1 MKLFVSI
8 QLPTQII
15 YNPFNTN
22 LHENNGDEWGTAF
35 LSVPAQ
41 HCDTT
46 WHLSVTVRRCAPN
59 YFYWFICL
67 FIPLIIQ
74 CTVKTKTSTPASI
87 WFFWLTIRYNGANLH
102 VACVNEFLALGWWWW
117 GFQAFGL
124 FAIVMCNYYWH
135 KYSESNLF

>member
-8 QLPTQII
+8 QLPMHII

-46 WHLSVTVRRCAPN
+46 WHLSVTIRRCAPN

-74 CTVKTKTSTPASI
+74 CTVKTKTSTPSSI
-87 WFFWLTIRYNGANLH
+87 WKLLVGHQIDWCKSSCGLCKW
-102 VACVNEFLALGWWWW
+102 VPSLGVVVV
-117 GFQAFGL
+117 GL
-124 FAIVMCNYYWH
+124 SDLWPFC
-135 KYSESNLF
+135 YSEV